1 MTTSDSFSPTSVCD
15 ALINIKDASPIEYL
29 DALFAHRPD
38 SATGSV
44 LEPFPSPAKVTS
56 ASRVIFKHVPFAL
69 LLDRY
74 LREYLR
80 TDNYVLIKDVVDYCV
95 KKSVTRDPAGV
106 VGSIIDTVNASPA
119 RDELFILRVLGGTA
133 DGLSIAACFY
143 DDVLGRLNASRYTAL
158 IGQFSSGRSR
168 GFSRA
173 EYLAN
178 RVREHASDLAGVTDT
193 ALAIAPEWAGTLDE
207 LLETAR
213 TLAEK
218 QGAQP
223 ALSLS

>member
-119 RDELFILRVLGGTA
+119 RDELFILRVLVAPLTA
-133 DGLSIAACFY
+133 
-143 DDVLGRLNASRYTAL
+143 
-158 IGQFSSGRSR
+158 
-168 GFSRA
+168 
-173 EYLAN
+173 
-178 RVREHASDLAGVTDT
+178 
-193 ALAIAPEWAGTLDE
+193 
-207 LLETAR
+207 
-213 TLAEK
+213 
-218 QGAQP
+218 
-223 ALSLS
+223 SLSRPASTTTSSAASTPRGTPP